1 MNTIEGLTDNEI
13 AEKYKGLVYKL
24 SRKVYATKKDII
36 DANII
41 TLEDIVQV
49 GYIGL
54 YNAIKTYNSEKNCTF
69 MTYAWRCVSNSISRD
84 IFRPKVINSYMKFG
98 NFSLDSTIG
107 DDGESSLMELTGEID
122 SDIDGYANRE
132 LQIKL
137 FNRLTEKERE
147 MLILY
152 NIEGWTLEEIGARHN
167 VSRTRARDMLNEVI
181 GRLKIQYMREVKKNG
196 DN

>member
-1 MNTIEGLTDNEI
+1 
-13 AEKYKGLVYKL
+13 
-24 SRKVYATKKDII
+24 
-36 DANII
+36 
-41 TLEDIVQV
+41 
-49 GYIGL
+49 
-54 YNAIKTYNSEKNCTF
+54 